1 MQDDPKPAVLLIG
14 LGNIGF
20 RHLQGLEPLSAQIVL
35 DGVDPLAAARD
46 RATSQWALYAG
57 SQGRAVD
64 TLTDLNSD
72 YQVAILAT
80 PADGRE
86 AMIEKVLVDRTVGA
100 MVIEKI
106 AFNARE
112 PFTRMISRLQTA
124 GVQGVVNCPRRLWPR
139 YRALAERIHLA
150 DKPVQITVRGSN
162 IGLACNGVH
171 FIDLLQMLAG
181 ETEVRLNDSR
191 ISAPFPAKRE
201 GYYEVFGISSYDT
214 PSGSSLTLIVEAD
227 GPEQT
232 EIQLKFGDTS
242 LTIIEATGVM
252 SDERG
257 EIIDVVR
264 AVYQSE
270 LTAEVVAKLLAS
282 QACGLPD
289 LAVSAIAHNALFDA
303 LEPAF
308 DRFGLLQQGRLPIT

>member
-1 MQDDPKPAVLLIG
+1 MQNDLKPAVLLIG

-20 RHLQGLEPLSAQIVL
+20 RHLQGLEPLSMQIAL
-35 DGVDPLAAARD
+35 DGMDPSAAALD
-46 RATSQWALYAG
+46 RAKSQWGDYTG
-57 SQGRAVD
+57 STGRFD
-64 TLTDLNSD
+64 ETLSSLDGE

-86 AMIEKVLVDRTVGA
+86 TLIERVLANRAVGA

-112 PFTRMISRLQTA
+112 TFTRVASRLKAA

-139 YRALAERIHLA
+139 YRALAERIRLA
-150 DKPVQITVRGSN
+150 GAPVRITVRGRN

-171 FIDLLQMLAG
+171 FIDLLQMLSG
-181 ETEVRLNDSR
+181 ETDVRLNDSH
-191 ISAPFPAKRE
+191 ISSPFPAKRE
-201 GYYEVFGISSYDT
+201 GYYEVFGVSSYCT
-214 PSGSSLTLIVEAD
+214 PSGSSLDLIVEAD

-232 EIQLKFGDTS
+232 EIQLEFGGS
-242 LTIIEATGVM
+242 ILKIVEATGVM

-257 EIIDVVR
+257 ETIDVVR

-270 LTAEVVAKLLAS
+270 LTAEVVEALLS
-282 QACGLPD
+282 NQACGLPD
-289 LAVSAIAHNALFDA
+289 LAVSAIAHYALFDA

-308 DRFGLLQQGRLPIT
+308 DRAGLLQQGRLPIT